1 MVKRLALMA
10 LIGAA
15 CAFLLLTLGQMVQNP
30 EGEWDFIGLY
40 TAGKIVRQGSARRL
54 YDVNL
59 QKAVEH
65 DFLPRGRFFPLDHP
79 PFEAWLGL
87 PLAYLSFPH
96 AFAVW
101 GGLNLVLFGLVLYLL
116 ARVGIQLETVRLLVW
131 LAACVPLLAG
141 VLLLGQDSLLIL
153 PAFILGFLALKTRK
167 DFSAGLA
174 LGLGLFRFEIMFPL
188 LFVFLLRRRWRVLAG
203 FSIASLAALLASL
216 ALVGWGGLIDYSRVL
231 LQVGHTTG
239 SRMNGVNVATMPTLR
254 GAVATL
260 SGQRIP
266 SSAVFF
272 LILVGTLALLGWA
285 AWEFRSM
292 EKPETPAFDLE
303 FSLAVL
309 AALLSSYH
317 LFVHELTPL
326 IVIGYLMLGYEGT
339 RTRGGYW
346 RNRGGTALFLLFALV
361 YGVGGA
367 VFHFRDFSVL
377 FIVLLGMMIWLSQEL
392 FSLRK
397 PQPGL

>member
-1 MVKRLALMA
+1 MVKRLALLG
-10 LIGAA
+10 LIGIV
-15 CAFLLLTLGQMVQNP
+15 CAFLPLALGQMVQNP

-40 TAGKIVRQGSARRL
+40 TAGKIVRRGTARRL

-65 DFLPRGRFFPLDHP
+65 EFLPKGRFFPLDHP

-96 AFAVW
+96 AFEVW
-101 GGLNLVLFGLVLYLL
+101 GGLNLVLFGFVLYLL
-116 ARVGIQLETVRLLVW
+116 ARTGIHLETVRLLVW

-153 PAFILGFLALKTRK
+153 PAFILGFLALKRRK

-174 LGLGLFRFEIMFPL
+174 LGIGLFRFEIMFPL
-188 LFVFLLRRRWRVLAG
+188 ILIFLLRRRWRVFAG
-203 FSIASLAALLASL
+203 FSVASLAALAASL
-216 ALVGWGGLIDYSRVL
+216 ALVGWGGLIAYSRVL

-260 SGQRIP
+260 SGRLIP
-266 SSAVFF
+266 SSAVF
-272 LILVGTLALLGWA
+272 LLVLVGTFVLLGWA
-285 AWEFRSM
+285 AWEFKSIDR
-292 EKPETPAFDLE
+292 PEAPAFALE
-303 FSLAVL
+303 FSLAVV

-339 RTRGGYW
+339 RAHGGFW
-346 RNRGGTALFLLFALV
+346 RDRRGTALFLLFALV

-367 VFHFRDFSVL
+367 VFQFRDFSVL
-377 FIVLLGMMIWLSQEL
+377 FVVLLGMMLWLSQEL
-392 FSLRK
+392 SFLRR
-397 PQPGL
+397 PGKVL